1 MLELLKKI
9 LKDGL
14 TPNQLLLLYGIKNS
28 ISFPIENKKEDATKL
43 IELGLLEYKKPKF
56 TLTAKSKRICAKY
69 DNYFAVNKKRTST
82 QLMGKEY
89 GQMLKAYREIFPA
102 GKLPSGK
109 PGRQNIKTLENSFRW
124 FFEVYDYTWEEV
136 AYATIMYV
144 REYESKE
151 YMYMKTSQYFICK
164 QDKHKVKHSELADYC
179 DMVREGVHMKTEEH
193 FKEKVV

>member
-1 MLELLKKI
+1 M
-9 LKDGL
+9 LKDNL

-43 IELGLLEYKKPKF
+43 IELEYINYKKPKF
-56 TLTAKSKRICAKY
+56 SLTAKGKRICAKY
-69 DNYFAVNKKRTST
+69 NNLFNVSKKRNTS
-82 QLMGKEY
+82 QLLGKKY
-89 GQMLKAYREIFPA
+89 ADMINLYRNVFPA

-109 PGRQNIKTLENSFRW
+109 PGRQNVQTLENAFRW
-124 FFEVYDYTWEEV
+124 FFETYDYTWDEV
-136 AYATIMYV
+136 TYATIMYV
-144 REYESKE
+144 TEYESKE

-179 DMVREGVHMKTEEH
+179 DMVRDGVEHEPDDH